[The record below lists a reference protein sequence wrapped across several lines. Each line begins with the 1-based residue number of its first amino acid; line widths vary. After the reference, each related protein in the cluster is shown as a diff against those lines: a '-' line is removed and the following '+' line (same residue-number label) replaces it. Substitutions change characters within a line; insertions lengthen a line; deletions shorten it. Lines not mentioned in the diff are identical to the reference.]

1 MSYQSIIFLLVA
13 SLNLFLGIFI
23 YFRNTKSPINFYF
36 LLMVLCAAFWN
47 FCLLGYSFNFDSQ
60 YLRTILIQIIYICV
74 LLVSF
79 YYFIFCYHFPYRSF
93 NMPKGIFPALYVF
106 VLLYSLLISLK
117 WDYLFSYIPENSTN
131 DIINFPNYLVFS
143 IIFGLF
149 FLFGFIMLFKKY
161 LYIDGI
167 YKKQLKYVLWG
178 TGLSFIL
185 ASAFNLF
192 PNQNNSW
199 SLYWVGPIFTL
210 INAGTIASLIFF
222 SNFKIVRQ

>member
-1 MSYQSIIFLLVA
+1 
-13 SLNLFLGIFI
+13 
-23 YFRNTKSPINFYF
+23 
-36 LLMVLCAAFWN
+36 
-47 FCLLGYSFNFDSQ
+47 
-60 YLRTILIQIIYICV
+60 
-74 LLVSF
+74 
-79 YYFIFCYHFPYRSF
+79 
-93 NMPKGIFPALYVF
+93 MPKGIFPALYVF